1 MKILVHKKYTIRIP
15 YRQEWGGLV
24 RNCVIRLRHSF
35 NTVVHQR
42 DLLKEYDPENI
53 FPFKEKLKHI

>member
-1 MKILVHKKYTIRIP
+1 MKKYTIRIP

-42 DLLKEYDPENI
+42 YLLKEYDPENI
-53 FPFKEKLKHI
+53 FSFKEN